1 MKRMLFNATQ
11 AEELRVA
18 IVEGQKLVDLDI
30 ESANK
35 EQRKGNI
42 YKAIVTRV
50 EPSLEA
56 CFVNYGTDRHGFL
69 PFKEIARSSIPGA
82 EKGDFSRGRMQDL
95 LKDGLELI
103 VQVEKDERGN
113 KGAALTNQVS
123 LAGRYL
129 VLMPNNPRGGGV
141 SRRIEGEE
149 RNELRD
155 ALAQLDVPAGMSLIG
170 RTAGIGRNVEEL
182 QWDLNYLLQLWGA
195 IDGAAKGQTG
205 AFLIYQ
211 ESSLVIRAIRDYFTP
226 DIGELLI
233 DEPAICEQARQFM
246 AHVMPPNVHK
256 VKLYTDPVPL
266 FSRFQ
271 IEHQIESAFSR
282 QVALPS
288 GGAIV
293 IDHTEAL
300 VAVDVNS
307 AQATKGA
314 DIEQTAL
321 NTNLEAA
328 EEVARQ
334 LRLRDLGGLV
344 VIDFIDMEN
353 QKNQREVEDRLRDSL
368 HYDRARVQTGKI
380 SRFGL
385 LELSRQ
391 RLQPSLGETSYITC
405 PRCAGTGHVRSTESF
420 ALHLLRLLQ
429 EEAMKDGTGAVH
441 LQIPID
447 VATFLLNE
455 KRHDI
460 LSIEARHRV
469 EIVLIPNMHFETP
482 RYNLARF
489 RQDQLSQTDAL
500 SPSYRMVEKPV
511 EEEMQPRSSNVSKPE
526 RTLPVVKG
534 ITPSQPAPE
543 HIVAAEVLPPVLPKA
558 SLFGRIVG
566 WLRGLNAP
574 EEVAKPVEPVKKVE
588 PRREREPRRGREARG
603 EREKDKVDREKVEP
617 KENRDARGERRPR
630 GERPER
636 GESAERP
643 ANLRAERGD
652 VKEPRESRE
661 AKGERAERSE
671 RTERPERTER
681 TDRPDRPRRERPPA
695 VETPRAVE
703 VNGGVSATQA
713 TPVALAPAAVPQTPP
728 LVLSAVPVA
737 NQLASDA
744 AGAGEAA
751 GESGA
756 EERDSRRRG
765 RRGGRSRRDGRPDAA
780 GSLAEQ
786 TISEIVAEADGYS
799 SNTQASVTT
808 SSAMYDSNA
817 EPLVIRVERA
827 PESVKSQPV
836 EVQTPLEITVSMQPP
851 AAAAVTAPAPAPSP
865 SEPTDKVVDLA
876 AAGLQ
881 LVETAVTLSEA
892 KVAEGVT
899 TAVVASASEGAEVDV
914 EVVEP
919 SAVPRRRPSRGGR
932 GSAKSESPS
941 DDLFD
946 TQPAADGLVMV
957 ETTRAEMQ
965 GAAVTMAAGEEAAGE
980 QTANERLANERLA
993 NDRLANDKSDEWG
1006 PPSNPRRRARPKSEA
1021 LSAAE
1026 PLVMVE
1032 TKNVAEDGVAETKG
1046 SQV

>member
-42 YKAIVTRV
+42 YKAIITRV

-56 CFVNYGTDRHGFL
+56 CFVNYGTERHGFL

-95 LKDGLELI
+95 LKEGLELV

-155 ALAQLDVPAGMSLIG
+155 ALAQLEVPAGMSLIG
-170 RTAGIGRNVEEL
+170 RTAGIGRGVEEL
-182 QWDLNYLLQLWGA
+182 QWDLNYLLQLWTA
-195 IDGAAKGQTG
+195 IDGAAKGQAG

-233 DEPAICEQARQFM
+233 DEPAIYEQARQFM

-282 QVALPS
+282 TVTLPS

-300 VAVDVNS
+300 VSVDVNS
-307 AQATKGA
+307 AQATKGS
-314 DIEQTAL
+314 DIEQTAF

-344 VIDFIDMEN
+344 VIDFIDMES
-353 QKNQREVEDRLRDSL
+353 QKNQREVEERLRDSL
-368 HYDRARVQTGKI
+368 HHDRARVQTGKI

-420 ALHLLRLLQ
+420 ALHLLRMLQ
-429 EEAMKDGTGAVH
+429 EEAMKDNTGAVH
-441 LQIPID
+441 LQIPVD

-469 EIVLIPNMHFETP
+469 EIMLIPNMHFETP

-489 RQDQLSQTDAL
+489 RHDQLNQTEPLA
-500 SPSYRMVEKPV
+500 PSYRMVEKPAEV
-511 EEEMQPRSSNVSKPE
+511 EMQPRNGSADKPD
-526 RTLPVVKG
+526 RPQPVVQG
-534 ITPSQPAPE
+534 ITPSQPAPAHVE
-543 HIVAAEVLPPVLPKA
+543 PIVAPVLPSAKPG
-558 SLFGRIVG
+558 LFGRLFG
-566 WLRGLNAP
+566 WLRGSN
-574 EEVAKPVEPVKKVE
+574 EPVEETKPEVVKKAE
-588 PRREREPRRGREARG
+588 PRREREPRRGRDGRGERDNRG
-603 EREKDKVDREKVEP
+603 ERENREPREG
-617 KENRDARGERRPR
+617 RGERRPR
-630 GERPER
+630 GDRPER
-636 GESAERP
+636 SEQGERP
-643 ANLRAERGD
+643 A
-652 VKEPRESRE
+652 
-661 AKGERAERSE
+661 RSE
-671 RTERPERTER
+671 RTEPKEPRENREVRPERAER
-681 TDRPDRPRRERPPA
+681 GERPERPRRERQPA
-695 VETPRAVE
+695 AEARAVE
-703 VNGGVSATQA
+703 PGPLENAPVVNSEIAAQT
-713 TPVALAPAAVPQTPP
+713 LAENG
-728 LVLSAVPVA
+728 S
-737 NQLASDA
+737 
-744 AGAGEAA
+744 
-751 GESGA
+751 
-756 EERDSRRRG
+756 EERDNRRRG
-765 RRGGRSRRDGRPDAA
+765 RRGGRGRRGEGRPEGASA
-780 GSLAEQ
+780 VAEQ
-786 TISEIVAEADGYS
+786 TVSEIVAEAEGHQPS
-799 SNTQASVTT
+799 QPVNLPAAPVPVASDD
-808 SSAMYDSNA
+808 SSAV
-817 EPLVIRVERA
+817 PLVIRVEST
-827 PESVKSQPV
+827 PEPVRVQVSAEQPHF
-836 EVQTPLEITVSMQPP
+836 VQPATEPASTPRKQPE
-851 AAAAVTAPAPAPSP
+851 A
-865 SEPTDKVVDLA
+865 DLA

-881 LVETAVTLSEA
+881 LVETAAPTLTN
-892 KVAEGVT
+892 VDD
-899 TAVVASASEGAEVDV
+899 SA
-914 EVVEP
+914 EP
-919 SAVPRRRPSRGGR
+919 SASPRRRRSRGGR
-932 GSAKSESPS
+932 GNSQANV
-941 DDLFD
+941 
-946 TQPAADGLVMV
+946 QPVAEALVMV
-957 ETTRAEMQ
+957 ETRSGNVESAPAAQAGNEMP
-965 GAAVTMAAGEEAAGE
+965 
-980 QTANERLANERLA
+980 N
-993 NDRLANDKSDEWG
+993 EWG
-1006 PPSNPRRRARPKSEA
+1006 PPSNPRRRARPAAGSQVV
-1021 LSAAE
+1021 AE

-1032 TKNVAEDGVAETKG
+1032 TRSTAAE
-1046 SQV
+1046 